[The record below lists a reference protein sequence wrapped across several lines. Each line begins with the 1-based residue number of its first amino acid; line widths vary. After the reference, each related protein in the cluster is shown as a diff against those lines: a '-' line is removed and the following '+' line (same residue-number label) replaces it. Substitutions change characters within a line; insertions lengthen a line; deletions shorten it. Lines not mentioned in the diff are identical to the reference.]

1 MHAAKKMQQL
11 VYVSSMISYYEFTR
25 SVEEWLVDVISDV
38 MPVTSEK

>member
-1 MHAAKKMQQL
+1 MHATKKMQQL
-11 VYVSSMISYYEFTR
+11 VYVSSMIYYEFTR